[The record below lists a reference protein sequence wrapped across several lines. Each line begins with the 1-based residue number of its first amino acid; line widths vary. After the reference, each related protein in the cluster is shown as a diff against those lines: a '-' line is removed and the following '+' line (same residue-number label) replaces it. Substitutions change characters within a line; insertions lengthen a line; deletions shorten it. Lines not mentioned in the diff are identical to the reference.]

1 MSLSRVFA
9 VITALIITLTFISV
23 SFSQEDKP
31 VVLNTLGAC
40 LKVADFRAL
49 IKNEVKGMKAGQTL
63 KLIVDIRNEPEA
75 NDAIKQ
81 EGHTLV
87 ETKQDKAK
95 DSTTY
100 TLKVKK

>member
-1 MSLSRVFA
+1 MSLSKAFV
-9 VITALIITLTFISV
+9 VITALILMMTFVSV

-49 IKNEVKGMKAGQTL
+49 IKNEVKNMKAGQTI

-75 NDAIKQ
+75 SEAIKQ
-81 EGHTLV
+81 DGHALI
-87 ETKQDKAK
+87 ETKQDKVK

-100 TLKVKK
+100 ILKVKK

>member
-1 MSLSRVFA
+1 MSLSRVFV
-9 VITALIITLTFISV
+9 VIMSFVLTLALISV

-49 IKNEVKGMKAGQTL
+49 IKNEVKSMKAGQTL

-81 EGHTLV
+81 EGHALI
-87 ETKQDKAK
+87 ETKQDKVK